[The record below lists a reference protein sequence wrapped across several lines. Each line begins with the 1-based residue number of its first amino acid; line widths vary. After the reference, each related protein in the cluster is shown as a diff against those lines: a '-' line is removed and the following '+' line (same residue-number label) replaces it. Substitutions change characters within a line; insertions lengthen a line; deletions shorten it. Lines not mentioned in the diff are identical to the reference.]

1 MFLLSQ
7 LYEITIAKKPCP
19 AQNMGCRHCKAWEA
33 TALIAFI
40 PALTGLMSIVVD
52 V

>member
-1 MFLLSQ
+1 MIV
-7 LYEITIAKKPCP
+7 YKPCP
-19 AQNMGCRHCKAWEA
+19 ARDMGYDQCQAVET

>member
-1 MFLLSQ
+1 
-7 LYEITIAKKPCP
+7 
-19 AQNMGCRHCKAWEA
+19 MGYDQHQAVEA

-40 PALTGLMSIVVD
+40 PALTGRMSIVVD